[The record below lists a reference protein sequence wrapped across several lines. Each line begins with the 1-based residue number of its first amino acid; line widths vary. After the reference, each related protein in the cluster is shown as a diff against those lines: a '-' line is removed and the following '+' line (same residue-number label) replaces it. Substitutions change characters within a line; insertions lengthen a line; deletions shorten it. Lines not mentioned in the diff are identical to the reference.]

1 MSRLTLISHALCP
14 YVQRAAIVL
23 AEKSV
28 PFERVEIE
36 LANKPAWFLAISPLG
51 KTPVL
56 RVDDAAIFE
65 SAVICEYLDE
75 TTSPRMHPADPI
87 ERAHHRSWM
96 EFGSAILN
104 TISGFYNAAD
114 ESSLTAKRDELAA
127 RFQTIE
133 AQLGDGPFFAGR
145 DFSIVDAAFG
155 PIFRYFDTFDRID
168 DFGVFEQTPKV
179 RAWRF
184 ALHGRE
190 SVRLAVKA
198 DYPQRL
204 QAFLIA
210 RNSALSARIAPR
222 FEPG

>member
-28 PFERVEIE
+28 PFERIEID

-65 SAVICEYLDE
+65 SAVICEYIDE
-75 TTSPRMHPADPI
+75 TTSPRMHPADTL
-87 ERAHHRSWM
+87 ERAHHRSWI

-104 TISGFYNAAD
+104 TIGGFYSAAD
-114 ESSLTAKRDELAA
+114 EISLAAKRDELAA

-145 DFSIVDAAFG
+145 NFSIVDATFG

-168 DFGVFEQTPKV
+168 DFGIFDATPKV
-179 RAWRF
+179 RAWRL
-184 ALHGRE
+184 ALQGRE

-204 QAFLIA
+204 QAFLVGGK
-210 RNSALSARIAPR
+210 SALSARIALQL
-222 FEPG
+222 EPG

>member
-23 AEKSV
+23 MEKSV
-28 PFERVEIE
+28 PFERIEID

-65 SAVICEYLDE
+65 SAVICEYIDE
-75 TTSPRMHPADPI
+75 TTSPRMHPDAPL
-87 ERAHHRSWM
+87 ERAHHRSWI

-104 TISGFYNAAD
+104 TIGGFYNAAD
-114 ESSLTAKRDELAA
+114 EVSLAAKRDELAA

-133 AQLGDGPFFAGR
+133 AHLGEGPFFAGR

-168 DFGVFEQTPKV
+168 DFGVFDETPKV
-179 RAWRF
+179 RAWRV
-184 ALHGRE
+184 ALNARE
-190 SVRLAVKA
+190 SVQIAVKA
-198 DYPQRL
+198 DYQQRL
-204 QAFLIA
+204 QTFLIA
-210 RNSALSARIAPR
+210 RKSALSARIALR
-222 FEPG
+222 FGPS